1 MKACKRCQDEIHEK
15 KNVKYCPPCR
25 EIVSDENTRRSND
38 RNNKRAKEQRAGSIP
53 YATLCKKPNTDSE
66 PKNRLERESYY
77 EGRDTSLDGS
87 GYY

>member
-1 MKACKRCQDEIHEK
+1 MKICANCPDEIHEK
-15 KNVKYCPPCR
+15 KNVKYCQPCG
-25 EIVSDENTRRSND
+25 EIAKARNTKRSND
-38 RNNKRAKEQRAGSIP
+38 RNNKRAKEQRAGNIP

-77 EGRDTSLDGS
+77 EGRDTSLDGC